1 VAVLNVGAGADALV
15 QGAAHR
21 IAELLLDAAARY
33 GHARLCLTG
42 GSTPRQM
49 YRLFGQ
55 PPDDILR
62 KIEWTRIHLFWG
74 DERHVPPDHP
84 DSNFGMANELLIE
97 PAAIPSAQVH
107 RMRGELP
114 DASAAAREYDSIVR
128 RYQRRPD
135 APTFDVMLL
144 GLGADAHI
152 ASIFPGSPL
161 LDEFSQV
168 EDLSAVAAQEGAAGA
183 SSARAAA
190 VWATHLNTWRITLTP
205 PAILDSDAI
214 LVLTAGAGKAG
225 AVHSALSLDDD
236 LTRYPAQLLRAAD
249 ARVEWWM
256 DRDAAARI

>member
-1 VAVLNVGAGADALV
+1 MAVLNVQASSDALV
-15 QGAAHR
+15 HHAAHR
-21 IAELLLDAAARY
+21 IAELLEESIARA
-33 GHARLCLTG
+33 GQARLCLTG
-42 GSTPRQM
+42 GNTPREM

-55 PPDDILR
+55 PPDILR
-62 KIEWTRIHLFWG
+62 QIEWTRVQLFWG
-74 DERHVPPDHP
+74 DERHVPTDHP

-161 LDEFSQV
+161 LDEFRQV
-168 EDLSAVAAQEGAAGA
+168 EDLAAVAAQEGAAGA

>member
-1 VAVLNVGAGADALV
+1 VAVLNVEANTDALV
-15 QGAAHR
+15 QRTAHR
-21 IAELLLDAAARY
+21 IAELLLDAVARSGY
-33 GHARLCLTG
+33 ARLCLTG
-42 GSTPRQM
+42 GSTPREM
-49 YRLFGQ
+49 YRLLGQ
-55 PPDDILR
+55 PSDDLLR

-84 DSNFGMANELLIE
+84 DSNFGMANELLVK

-107 RMRGELP
+107 RMCGELP
-114 DASAAAREYDSIVR
+114 DSAAAAREYDTIVR
-128 RYQRRPD
+128 RYRRPD

-161 LDEFSQV
+161 LDGFRKV
-168 EDLSAVAAQEGAAGA
+168 EDLATVVAQECTGGA

-190 VWATHLNTWRITLTP
+190 VWAAHLNTWRITLTA

-225 AVHSALSLDDD
+225 AVHSALRLAEDVE
-236 LTRYPAQLLRAAD
+236 RYPAQLLRAAD

-256 DRDAAARI
+256 DRDAAGRL